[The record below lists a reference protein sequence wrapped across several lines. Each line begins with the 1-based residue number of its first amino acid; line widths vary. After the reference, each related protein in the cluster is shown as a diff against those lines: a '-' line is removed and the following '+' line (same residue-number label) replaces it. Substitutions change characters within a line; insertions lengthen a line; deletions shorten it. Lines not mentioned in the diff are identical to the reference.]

1 MGVLQPLEQIQF
13 LSHPVSPH
21 QLLVHLFDR
30 DGAFSSPVIAT
41 LDDREAPPGGYT
53 NKKDTGGLRCIPH
66 SASENVDWVRVDGV
80 TFPVRPLRCSETQSC
95 LSSSL

>member
-53 NKKDTGGLRCIPH
+53 RTQEGYVVFL
-66 SASENVDWVRVDGV
+66 
-80 TFPVRPLRCSETQSC
+80 TQPLRMWTG
-95 LSSSL
+95 